1 MNNRERNNLIVMS
14 VQVLCLFFALV
25 FSGCLNVRL
34 ISDYDQQIDTSI
46 TAFQK
51 KMETFLTSLERKAG
65 RDDAKYEY
73 NVAFYDEAK
82 VDLSAV
88 RVRAAAIPKND
99 ITIKMIDKLQDSLL
113 TLEKLHKE
121 GPLGMIPPQE
131 IYPLRSAF
139 NTSCTAILKLELAK
153 KRGEQGK
160 SE

>member
-1 MNNRERNNLIVMS
+1 MNKEERNNLIVIS
-14 VQVLCLFFALV
+14 VRLLCLVLV
-25 FSGCLNVRL
+25 LLLSGCVSVRL
-34 ISDYDQQIDTSI
+34 ISDYDEQIDASI

-51 KMETFLTSLERKAG
+51 EMETFLTSLERNAG
-65 RDDAKYEY
+65 KDKAKYE
-73 NVAFYDEAK
+73 NNIVFYDEAK

-99 ITIKMIDKLQDSLL
+99 ITIKMVDKLLDSLL
-113 TLEKLHKE
+113 TLEKLHSE
-121 GPLGMIPPQE
+121 GPLGMIPIQE

-160 SE
+160 RE